1 MNRYISTS
9 TNLYMGIKPFHFPRV
24 IRGFL
29 DYTAIFDAP
38 ITMSY
43 SRFTIPLLFATLL
56 MLAAPAIVVA
66 QGPPAGGGGG
76 RGGGGQGAYN
86 ADPLIVVGKAFNTES
101 GQPLEYATVGIY
113 SLRDSS
119 LITGGITGSDGG
131 FRLEVKQRKGW
142 YLTLD
147 FIGYTQKV
155 ISDFTVGPDDLR
167 LDLGVIILGAD
178 AEQIQE
184 VEVVAERSQMQMQLD
199 KRVFTVGKDLSNTG
213 GNAEDVLENIPSVEV
228 DIDGNVSLRGSSG
241 VRILIDGKPS
251 GLTGPEALK
260 FLQADQIERVEIVT
274 NPSAKYDAEGEVGI
288 INIILK
294 KNRRQ
299 GLNGSVN
306 ANVGFPQ
313 NYGAGV
319 NLNYRGKAYNLFAA
333 YSLNYRERPGQGN
346 YYQEN
351 YRADTTFSIF
361 ETEREH
367 NLTSLGSTFRLGS
380 DFFWKDLNTFTVSGL
395 YRFGNGLNY
404 VDLLY
409 KDLDANGNL
418 LQSTV
423 RTEDE
428 QEDQQTG
435 EAEMAYERTFPKK
448 DQKFSAS
455 AKWLIDYDTE
465 NADFEQY
472 TDPANI
478 LEQRSVNIENE
489 TNIITQAD
497 YVHPLPKGLK
507 FETGYRGT
515 FRIIDN
521 NYEVEELQNAEWTT
535 LDGFFDNFRYVEN
548 IVAGYTILGQ
558 QIGKVT
564 WQAGLRA
571 EYTDI
576 TTESKVAASSNN
588 RNYLNW
594 FPSLHTSYK
603 FNEKNTI
610 QLSYSRRLSRP
621 RFRDLLP
628 FSNYSDARNFRV
640 GNPNLNPEYTNSF
653 ELGYLKYWKTGS
665 WLASVYYRYRT
676 GVIERVNVNDDEGVT
691 QSINVNLSEENNVG
705 MEFSFNQEITKWWSA
720 NASVNMYYFTSQ
732 GNYQGQDLS
741 AESLTGNLR
750 VVSKWKIP
758 KTFNLQASVMYNS
771 PRRNSQGSQKSIT
784 SLDLGASRDILKNKG
799 SISFTV
805 RDVFNSRRWRS
816 ITDTEELYRVNEFQW
831 ANRQFMLSFSYRF
844 GQSTKKQKRG
854 DGDGGG
860 GGDFDDF

>member
-1 MNRYISTS
+1 MSRIPYSISLTVVVFLVMVGS
-9 TNLYMGIKPFHFPRV
+9 T
-24 IRGFL
+24 
-29 DYTAIFDAP
+29 
-38 ITMSY
+38 
-43 SRFTIPLLFATLL
+43 
-56 MLAAPAIVVA
+56 VA
-66 QGPPAGGGGG
+66 QPRTGGQ
-76 RGGGGQGAYN
+76 GGGGQVKMGGG
-86 ADPLIVVGKAFNTES
+86 DPLILVGKAFDTES

-119 LITGGITGSDGG
+119 LLTGGITGSDGA

-147 FIGYTQKV
+147 FIGYTQK
-155 ISDFTVGPDDLR
+155 IITDFDIAPEDLR
-167 LDLGVIILGAD
+167 LDLGTIKLGAD
-178 AEQIQE
+178 AEKIQE

-228 DIDGNVSLRGSSG
+228 DIDGNVSLRGSGG

-251 GLTGPEALK
+251 GLTGPEALR

-313 NYGAGV
+313 NYGAGL
-319 NLNYRGKAYNLFAA
+319 NLNYRGKFYNLFTA
-333 YSLNYRERPGQGN
+333 YSLNYRERPGEGN

-351 YRADTTFSIF
+351 YRGDSTTSIF

-367 NLTSLGSTFRLGS
+367 NRTSLGSTFRLGS
-380 DFFWKDLNTFTVSGL
+380 DFFWKDLNTFTLSGL
-395 YRFGNGLNY
+395 YRFGNGQNY

-409 KDLDANGNL
+409 KDLDGNGDL
-418 LQSTV
+418 LETTT

-428 QEDQQTG
+428 QEGQQTG
-435 EAEMAYERTFPKK
+435 EAELAYERTFAKK

-455 AKWLIDYDTE
+455 AKYLIDYDTE
-465 NADFEQY
+465 KASFEQF
-472 TDPANI
+472 TDPAKI
-478 LEQRSVNIENE
+478 LEQRSINEENE
-489 TNIITQAD
+489 TNLITQAD

-507 FETGYRGT
+507 VETGYRGT
-515 FRIIDN
+515 FRIIEN
-521 NYEVEELQNAEWTT
+521 NYEVEELQSAEWTT
-535 LDGFFDNFRYVEN
+535 LDGFFDNFTYTEN
-548 IVAGYTILGQ
+548 ILAGYATLGQ
-558 QIGKVT
+558 QVGKVT

-576 TTESKVAASSNN
+576 TTQSEVAATNNN
-588 RNYLNW
+588 RSYLNW
-594 FPSLHTSYK
+594 FPSVHTSYK

-628 FSNYSDARNFRV
+628 FSNFSDARNFRL
-640 GNPNLNPEYTNSF
+640 GNPDLDPEYTNSF

-676 GVIERVNVNDDEGVT
+676 GVIERININNAEGIT
-691 QSINVNLSEENNVG
+691 QSFNVNLSEENNVG
-705 MEFSFNQEITKWWSA
+705 MEFSLNQDIAKWWSA
-720 NASVNMYYFTSQ
+720 TASVNVYYFTSK
-732 GNYQGQDLS
+732 GNYEGQDLS

-750 VVSKWKIP
+750 MVSKWKIP
-758 KTFNLQASVMYNS
+758 KTFNLQASVMYRS
-771 PRRNSQGSQKSIT
+771 PRRNSQGSQRAIT
-784 SLDLGASRDILKNKG
+784 SLDLGVSRDVLKNKG

-816 ITDTEELYRVNEFQW
+816 TTDTEELFRVNEFQW
-831 ANRQFMLSFSYRF
+831 ANRQFMLSFTYRF
-844 GQSTKKQKRG
+844 GQNNKKSKRG
-854 DGDGGG
+854 DGGDG